1 MPAAARQSDMC
12 TGHPGCKPR
21 PALTGSPNVFINGRP
36 AHRVG
41 DAWAKHCGHGGVLAT
56 GSSSV
61 FVNGLPLGRVGD
73 AISCQSMVA
82 TGSLNVFAG
91 G

>member
-21 PALTGSPNVFINGRP
+21 PALTGSPNVFINGLP
-36 AHRVG
+36 AHRLG
-41 DAWAKHCGHGGVLAT
+41 DQWAKHCGHTGVLAA

-61 FVNGLPLGRVGD
+61 FVNGLALGRVAD
-73 AISCQSMVA
+73 PISC
-82 TGSLNVFAG
+82 GSLIASGSPTVFAG